1 MAKRYKQFYRVGTI
15 KSYLVGNRR
24 QQQWMVAA
32 AKQVGLMATTEGGS
46 DFRID
51 ITHALDGFSGNE
63 HVLPYAPLYDDV
75 VQLYARSG
83 IVYTPV
89 VLMTYGAPFMM
100 GFAPYYQQSALYG
113 NDKVKRFYPPQMLQ
127 RRKYASYWSPP
138 EESYTQPLAE
148 TAVAIRSEEQTPEL
162 QSLMP
167 ISDAV

>member
-1 MAKRYKQFYRVGTI
+1 
-15 KSYLVGNRR
+15 
-24 QQQWMVAA
+24 MVAA

-46 DFRID
+46 DVRID

-89 VLMTYGAPFMM
+89 VRMTYGAHFML

-113 NDKVKRFYPPQMLQ
+113 NEKVQ
-127 RRKYASYWSPP
+127 RLYQPDRKSG
-138 EESYTQPLAE
+138 
-148 TAVAIRSEEQTPEL
+148 V
-162 QSLMP
+162 
-167 ISDAV
+167 

>member
-1 MAKRYKQFYRVGTI
+1 MRIRDW
-15 KSYLVGNRR
+15 S
-24 QQQWMVAA
+24 
-32 AKQVGLMATTEGGS
+32 S
-46 DFRID
+46 DVCSSD
-51 ITHALDGFSGNE
+51 LITHALDGFSGNE

-138 EESYTQPLAE
+138 EERDRKSTRLN
-148 TAVAIRSEEQTPEL
+148 S
-162 QSLMP
+162 SH
-167 ISDAV
+167 